1 MNKKIKFGFLWSIIL
16 SSTIAITF
24 PIFGCSL
31 FSDLTKPG
39 ETIIL
44 TSVDY
49 SKAREALGSEI
60 IKEMK
65 SLGNFEKQ
73 QALAEEWKIG
83 VKLSDTQKLTITN
96 NLHFVDSEGNKYE
109 NDLVIDSIVFN
120 SNATVYQVQFTSSV
134 GTYAKGIKVKINFK
148 KGYYALNLDSLFA
161 FEDLIIGS

>member
-24 PIFGCSL
+24 PIFSCSL
-31 FSDLTKPG
+31 FSDLTKPI

-49 SKAREALGSEI
+49 SKAREALRSEI

-65 SLGNFEKQ
+65 SLDNFEKQ

-120 SNATVYQVQFTSSV
+120 
-134 GTYAKGIKVKINFK
+134 
-148 KGYYALNLDSLFA
+148 
-161 FEDLIIGS
+161 